1 MVYFAA
7 GAVLRNINL
16 KTRNKTGG
24 NPREDIR

>member
-16 KTRNKTGG
+16 KTRNKTGDD
-24 NPREDIR
+24 PEEDIR